1 MDIITNKTVA
11 APQVMRPEFRQAEP
25 APVGRTAAP
34 VDAPATQMLSK
45 SEEAAQQPDKQTVED
60 ALTSIQEA
68 TQAMQRNLNFSID
81 DSTGRMVVKVTDSK
95 SGDVIRQM
103 PTEDALRLA
112 ESLDEMRSL
121 LFKAQA

>member
-25 APVGRTAAP
+25 APVGRTAAT

-60 ALTSIQEA
+60 ALTSIQES